1 LKIIVDI
8 NSKIGFGELKGLS
21 FFEIYKF
28 SYSYLEWLIA
38 ETDLAFKDLDEFY
51 MYGRPFDLNSSS
63 LSVEANQALI
73 SHVTQNNK
81 PSIYNHKRINYRNIK
96 YLKEIGVL
104 EYKNLKEMDY
114 HFPDEIVRINSEKL
128 KSQIE

>member
-1 LKIIVDI
+1 
-8 NSKIGFGELKGLS
+8 
-21 FFEIYKF
+21 
-28 SYSYLEWLIA
+28 
-38 ETDLAFKDLDEFY
+38 